1 MQRLC
6 LCPFASTAAV
16 TTEAAGSGHTIALT
30 TNQTVWTWG
39 SDAEGALGRGGVGD
53 DQGCDECVPT
63 PGQVLGLSN
72 VVAIAAGDTFMLAA
86 TSNGQVYGW
95 GDNTDG
101 ELGTNSSSWDC
112 NCTFFP
118 VQVPGISNAVLVSAP
133 RPGNCTED
141 SGCAVGMHA
150 VALTVDQG
158 TNYYWCWGDNQ
169 YGQVGIGTN
178 CTGSCA
184 TNGTGIY
191 QYAPAQV
198 QFCTRCQRNVQLGT
212 SGILTAQ
219 CNGTLYLYFNDEIDE
234 FGDNSGSYTVTFN
247 GSNVTVM
254 ATNNLGVVVGTVTNG
269 GVYAYSA
276 SGSCLFHFNN
286 PGTAVDPNGNGTNGA
301 PWDCSDFSI
310 INITNAVCP
319 AAQCFSL
326 VGKIQ

>member
-1 MQRLC
+1 VQRLC

-72 VVAIAAGDTFMLAA
+72 VVAIAAGDAFMLAA

-133 RPGNCTED
+133 VPGGGGT
-141 SGCAVGMHA
+141 VGMHA

-169 YGQVGIGTN
+169 YGQVGDGTIGDVANTTN
-178 CTGSCA
+178 CYSLCGI
-184 TNGTGIY
+184 NGTSVY
-191 QYAPAQV
+191 QITPVQM

-212 SGILTAQ
+212 GGVFTAQ
-219 CNGTLYLYFNDEIDE
+219 CNGTMYLYFNDEIGQ
-234 FGDNSGSYTVTFN
+234 FGDNAGSYTVTVN
-247 GSNVTVM
+247 NVTNIVPASAQSGVPVGIVTIGSNYVFT
-254 ATNNLGVVVGTVTNG
+254 
-269 GVYAYSA
+269 A
-276 SGSCLFHFNN
+276 SGLCFHN
-286 PGTAVDPNGNGTNGA
+286 GLDPATDANGNPTTGTIN
-301 PWDCSDFSI
+301 CSS
-310 INITNAVCP
+310 INITNAICP
-319 AAQCFSL
+319 AANCFSL